1 MDPATLEAGIV
12 TPSREDYDNAV
23 ASVDAPGL
31 DDNAARCSVNRPL
44 VDKCGLPVIIKAA
57 MGGGG
62 KGIRV
67 VRKKE
72 DLLPFWESASS
83 VALASCGDGS
93 IFIEH
98 FVERPHH
105 IEVQISGDGKGNL
118 IHIWEQDC
126 SIQRRHQKVI
136 EMVPAWSLP

>member
-1 MDPATLEAGIV
+1 M
-12 TPSREDYDNAV
+12 
-23 ASVDAPGL
+23 
-31 DDNAARCSVNRPL
+31 
-44 VDKCGLPVIIKAA
+44 DKCGLPVIIKVA

-83 VALASCGDGS
+83 VALASFEDVS
-93 IFIEH
+93 IFIEC

-105 IEVQISGDGKGNL
+105 IEVQIIGDGKGNV
-118 IHIWEQDC
+118 IHLWEQDC

-136 EMVPAWSLP
+136 EMAPAWSLP